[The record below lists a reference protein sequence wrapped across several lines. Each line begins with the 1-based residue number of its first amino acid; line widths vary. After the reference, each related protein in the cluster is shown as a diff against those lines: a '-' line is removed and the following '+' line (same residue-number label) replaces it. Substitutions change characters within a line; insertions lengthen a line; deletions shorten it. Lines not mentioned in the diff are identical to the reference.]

1 MSARMQLDELS
12 DLVDREIED
21 EDVDSVGGLLTK
33 HLDRLPMLGDHV
45 QVDGL
50 ELTAERIEGRRRG
63 LSRVLVHRL
72 ELQDEDAEEDAKV
85 MGA

>member
-1 MSARMQLDELS
+1 
-12 DLVDREIED
+12 
-21 EDVDSVGGLLTK
+21 
-33 HLDRLPMLGDHV
+33 MLGDAV

-72 ELQDEDAEEDAKV
+72 ELEDEDAEEDAKV